1 MTSIILDNYTHVQDI
16 ILDMVLIMQNEDDR
30 RVKRH
35 EIKPIDTNGC
45 SYDLKFGKY
54 RFKVYATGLIHC
66 LVYNECGVINDEYF
80 I

>member
-1 MTSIILDNYTHVQDI
+1 MSLILDNYTHVQDI
-16 ILDMVLIMQNEDDR
+16 ILDIVLIMQREENR

-35 EIKPIDTNGC
+35 EIKQINTNGMF
-45 SYDLKFGKY
+45 YDLKFGIY
-54 RFKVYATGLIHC
+54 RFRVNVDGLIHC